1 MRRKEI
7 KVMVLFTIIL
17 LIFLLLLGIIILFV
31 GAFGTGV
38 IVVFGDVIVCLIL
51 LIWIGKKLIFKNK
64 D

>member
-1 MRRKEI
+1 
-7 KVMVLFTIIL
+7 MVLFTIIL